1 MNIFDFFN
9 IDINKEPKV
18 DIQQHARALSQLDRI
33 TKDLTPSELNTM
45 FFAYE
50 VIKKNLSRKKGLS
63 SGLRG
68 GYNIANNGGMSL
80 EVEPVELDE

>member
-1 MNIFDFFN
+1 MFLGLF
-9 IDINKEPKV
+9 INSSDKPKV
-18 DIQQHARALSQLDRI
+18 DIQQYSRALSQLDMI

-50 VIKKNLSRKKGLS
+50 IIKRNLSTKKGLS
-63 SGLRG
+63 SGLRS

-80 EVEPVELDE
+80 EVEPVELDDK